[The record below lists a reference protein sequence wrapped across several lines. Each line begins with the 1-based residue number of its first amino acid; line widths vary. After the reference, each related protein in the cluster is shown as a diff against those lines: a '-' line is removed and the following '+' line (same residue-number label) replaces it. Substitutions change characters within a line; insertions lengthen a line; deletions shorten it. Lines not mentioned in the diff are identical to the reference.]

1 MELLKK
7 QKRILVLDNGGRMLP
22 VIEEIMA
29 YGDFDMH
36 VMYDPDSIVGR
47 AKELKPDL
55 LILDYLLMNNDCV
68 LVCQELKEDEGLNAI
83 PVIIVARYITR
94 KIRSESYK
102 CNALF
107 VNTLDM
113 DVLAPRI
120 NYLMAC

>member
-36 VMYDPDSIVGR
+36 VMYDPACIIDR
-47 AKELKPDL
+47 AREIKPDL
-55 LILDYLLMNNDCV
+55 IILDYLLVNKECE
-68 LVCQELKEDEGLNAI
+68 LVCNDLKEQVDLQTV
-83 PVIIVARYITR
+83 PVIIVARYMTK

-102 CNALF
+102 CDALF
-107 VNTLDM
+107 VNALDM

-120 NYLMAC
+120 NYLMAS

>member
-1 MELLKK
+1 MGLVQR
-7 QKRILVLDNGGRMLP
+7 QKRILVLDNGGCMLP

-36 VMYDPDSIVGR
+36 VMYDPDYITYR

-55 LILDYLLMNNDCV
+55 IILDYLLVNNDCA
-68 LVCQELKEDEGLNAI
+68 LVCQDLREEKELHQI
-83 PVIIVARYITR
+83 PIIVVARYITK

-102 CNALF
+102 CDALF

-120 NYLMAC
+120 NYLIAS

>member
-1 MELLKK
+1 MELAKR

-36 VMYDPDSIVGR
+36 VMYDPNYITYR

-55 LILDYLLMNNDCV
+55 IILDYLLVNNDCA
-68 LVCQELKEDEGLNAI
+68 LVCQDLKEEKGLEQI
-83 PVIIVARYITR
+83 PVIVVARYMTK

-102 CNALF
+102 CDALF
-107 VNTLDM
+107 VNTMDM
-113 DVLAPRI
+113 GVIAPRI
-120 NYLMAC
+120 NYLIAS

>member
-1 MELLKK
+1 MELVKR

-36 VMYDPDSIVGR
+36 VMYDPAYITYR

-55 LILDYLLMNNDCV
+55 IILDYLLVNNDCA
-68 LVCQELKEDEGLNAI
+68 LVCQDLKEEGDLQQI
-83 PVIIVARYITR
+83 PVIIVARYMTK

-102 CNALF
+102 CDALF

-120 NYLMAC
+120 NYLMAS

>member
-1 MELLKK
+1 MEVLKK

-36 VMYDPDSIVGR
+36 VMYDPDGVVER
-47 AKELKPDL
+47 ARDLSPDL
-55 LILDYLLMNNDCV
+55 IILDYLLVNDECGI
-68 LVCQELKEDEGLNAI
+68 VCNELKEDDKLAQV
-83 PVIIVARYITR
+83 PVIVVARYITR

-102 CNALF
+102 CDALF
-107 VNTLDM
+107 LNTLDM

-120 NYLMAC
+120 NYLMAS